1 MKISPE
7 FLMIQEVS
15 SAVIHEKD
23 VEELLNKVLCIL
35 AQRMGMMRGTFTL
48 LFGDTLAIEASH
60 GIEARRQKLG
70 QYRMGEGITG
80 MVAENGKR
88 CIVPDLRKDARFLNR
103 TGSHTYPYQ
112 VAFICVPLIQHNKV
126 IGTLS
131 IDRQVESD
139 SNLEQDAAIL

>member
-48 LFGDTLAIEASH
+48 LFGDTLTIEASH

-80 MVAENGKR
+80 MVAENG
-88 CIVPDLRKDARFLNR
+88 
-103 TGSHTYPYQ
+103 
-112 VAFICVPLIQHNKV
+112 
-126 IGTLS
+126 
-131 IDRQVESD
+131 
-139 SNLEQDAAIL
+139 